1 VVFPNVIA
9 IRGQYSAGWQWYSSA
24 IGGEPKVLRNEGVA
38 ANGVP
43 NGWTMLH
50 PGPSGQGAV
59 ARWTAGLSGTAHVH
73 GETLAGDAAAENLH
87 VLKEGAELY
96 SSGLTTSGV
105 TFDLTTGVAVGERID
120 FVVEGNYAWGSTPLA
135 VTIVVE

>member
-1 VVFPNVIA
+1 MGSDH
-9 IRGQYSAGWQWYSSA
+9 RGQFTAAWYLWG
-24 IGGEPKVLRNEGVA
+24 IGLRPNLLRNEGVA
-38 ANGVP
+38 ANGVH

-50 PGPSGQGAV
+50 PGPSGQAAV
-59 ARWTAGLSGTAHVH
+59 ARRTAAFAGSAHVH
-73 GETLAGDAAAENLH
+73 GETLAGDTAAENVH
-87 VLKEGAELY
+87 IVVRERIHAPAEMY

-120 FVVEGNYAWGSTPLA
+120 FVVEGNYSSGNTPLS